1 MPLEAHLLL
10 AERNALAGGNAKLPG
25 DEILAG
31 DRLGDRVLDLQA
43 GVHLEEVER
52 PVGGQQELHGPGAAI
67 ADGTRGSDRGGT
79 HAGAQIGVH
88 SRRGCFLDH
97 LLVAPLHR
105 TVALPEVEDS
115 AVRIGKHLDFDV
127 PGIDHGLLENE
138 LARSEGALGLGAG
151 RPDRL
156 DEFVVA
162 MDQPHAAASAA
173 GRGLD
178 HHRQAD
184 LARLVLEV
192 GIALVCALVAG
203 HAGNAGV
210 DHAPL
215 GGGLVTHGRDGRGR
229 RADEDQAG
237 LFAGGREG
245 VILRQE
251 AVARVDRVGAALTCG
266 LQDAVDAEIALAHR
280 RRPDAYRLV
289 GEGDVRG
296 FPVGIRKDGDGA
308 IAHRLGRAHDAPG
321 DLAAIGDQDLAESH
335 HAPAFIRRPSAAA
348 ASRRRRAGLPR
359 LRGRAAPRRTCRR
372 RSRAPATAARCP
384 PSSPPAW

>member
-1 MPLEAHLLL
+1 M
-10 AERNALAGGNAKLPG
+10 
-25 DEILAG
+25 
-31 DRLGDRVLDLQA
+31 LDLQA
-43 GVHLEEVER
+43 GVHLEEVEGA
-52 PVGGQQELHGPGAAI
+52 VAGQQELYCAGAAI
-67 ADGTRGSDRGGT
+67 ADGARGGDRGRA
-79 HAGAQIGVH
+79 HAGTKVGVH
-88 SRRGCFLDH
+88 GGRGRFLDH

-105 TVALPEVEDS
+105 AVALAQVNDV
-115 AVRIGKHLDFDV
+115 AVRICEDLELDMAR
-127 PGIDHGLLENE
+127 IDHGLLQDQ
-138 LARSEGALGLGAG
+138 LTRAEGALGLAARGA
-151 RPDRL
+151 DRI
-156 DEFVVA
+156 EQFATVG
-162 MDQPHAAASAA
+162 DQPHAAPAAA
-173 GRGLD
+173 GRGF
-178 HHRQAD
+178 HHNRQAD
-184 LARLVLEV
+184 GAGLLLQV
-192 GIALVCALVAG
+192 GVALVGALIARHAG
-203 HAGNAGV
+203 HARV

-215 GGGLVTHGRDGRGR
+215 GGGLVAHGRDGRGR

-251 AVARVDRVGAALTCG
+251 AVARVDRVGAALACG
-266 LQDAVDAEIALAHR
+266 VQDAVDAEIALAHR

-348 ASRRRRAGLPR
+348 ASRRRRAGLPM